1 MSWVGETIGVGNCV
15 GVTVGGNHTVVGV
28 MVALGDGVSVK
39 GRTVGVVV
47 GDIEQ
52 ADNKPVIKA
61 TSKIVFIQPNLG
73 AIGLILPTIR
83 SIE

>member
-1 MSWVGETIGVGNCV
+1 
-15 GVTVGGNHTVVGV
+15 